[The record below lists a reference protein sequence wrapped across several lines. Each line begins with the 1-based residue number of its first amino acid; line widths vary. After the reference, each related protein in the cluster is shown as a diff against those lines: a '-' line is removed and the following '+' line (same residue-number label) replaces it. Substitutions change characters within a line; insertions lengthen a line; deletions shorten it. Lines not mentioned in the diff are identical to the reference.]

1 MRDKS
6 ELIKATCQIAIS
18 GSATHD
24 RRRNKVIRIVKTL
37 DQLTEALNREVF
49 ELKRSS
55 VYLHLLH
62 RNDRTVEGKK
72 HVKTAPVKLYK
83 SQNSKHVSHPSTKFA
98 SASIRSLE
106 ELAVILGLLK

>member
-1 MRDKS
+1 M
-6 ELIKATCQIAIS
+6 
-18 GSATHD
+18 
-24 RRRNKVIRIVKTL
+24 IRIVKTL

-62 RNDRTVEGKK
+62 RNVRTVEGKN
-72 HVKTAPVKLYK
+72 HVKTAHVKLYK
-83 SQNSKHVSHPSTKFA
+83 SQNSKHVSHPSIKFA

-106 ELAVILGLLK
+106 ELAVFLDLLK